1 MDHSVQV
8 SDFLPLDKSTKI
20 CGCCFGIWVTMNN
33 SICGQKQQEKIIQMP
48 DNDNKMNEWQL
59 VRVGTVNLVQNAAMG
74 NNEYD

>member
-1 MDHSVQV
+1 
-8 SDFLPLDKSTKI
+8 
-20 CGCCFGIWVTMNN
+20 MNN

-59 VRVGTVNLVQNAAMG
+59 VCVGTVNLVQNAAMG